1 MFKCSAFASYH
12 RFANRERLNTVAAR
26 VFSIAMVAASLVLLF
41 AVPAAAK
48 ITRKQVA
55 CPFATPE
62 AALDRLRAISS
73 RRQII
78 RFASTTADCSTEAP
92 DPVSNRF
99 LFVSAEAFLKVA
111 NTDKKAGK
119 STAVK
124 NEVEM
129 ARGLLRFLTRSH
141 ETDRV
146 TRQRAVKLLQRID
159 AGHNV

>member
-1 MFKCSAFASYH
+1 MVKYSAFASYH
-12 RFANRERLNTVAAR
+12 RVENRERLKAVAAR
-26 VFSIAMVAASLVLLF
+26 AFSIATVAASLLILF
-41 AVPAAAK
+41 AAPATAK
-48 ITRKQVA
+48 ATAKKVA

-62 AALDRLRAISS
+62 AALDRLSSISS

-92 DPVSNRF
+92 DPVSNKF

-119 STAVK
+119 STAEK
-124 NEVEM
+124 TEVEM
-129 ARGLLRFLTRSH
+129 ARGLLHFLTRSH

-146 TRQRAVKLLQRID
+146 TRKQAVKLLQRID
-159 AGHNV
+159 AGQNV